1 MQFQDESYYRFEEL
15 VEQVQELPKEK
26 QHELCLIIRGYI
38 IGSSCK
44 DMTKVS

>member
-1 MQFQDESYYRFEEL
+1 MQFQDKSYNQFEEL

-38 IGSSCK
+38 IGSASK
-44 DMTKVS
+44 DVTKVS